1 MILPASAE
9 RPIVV
14 FKVWPS
20 LEYNKRLLFSFA
32 LIAAGII
39 LQTATLSLWSGL
51 LLIIIG
57 NALLLVS
64 GYDNRVDFKAYDP
77 QAEWERV
84 EKKRLNELLRLDKNM
99 RKWDRSILD
108 ITNGLGAIVFVLMVA
123 FLGFTAVFF
132 RGMPRILAVDAMV
145 LLLPHWL
152 TGVRRILTQP
162 NLVTKVT
169 TMRHVL
175 RAAEERMG
183 KHRVDLLMLLRGTDA
198 KIPDDIKFKVDIEG
212 RHPDFLGLYGQV
224 VLNEVQGSSYPY
236 FYVVLVARQGFGLAK
251 AQLDHQCP
259 RGIISELKN
268 QGQVEVLVLRQKT
281 TKTSGYHTKHKK
293 CVQIFMEGLELAEQ
307 VARGTETSA

>member
-1 MILPASAE
+1 MMLPASEE

-20 LEYNKRLLFSFA
+20 LEYNKRLLVSFA
-32 LIAAGII
+32 LIAVGVI
-39 LQTATLSLWSGL
+39 LQAVTLSLGSGL

-57 NALLLVS
+57 NLLLLVS

-84 EKKRLNELLRLDKNM
+84 EKKRLNELLRMDKKI
-99 RKWDRSILD
+99 RKWDHSILD
-108 ITNGLGAIVFVLMVA
+108 ITNGLGAAAFILMA
-123 FLGFTAVFF
+123 AGLGFTALFS

-162 NLVTKVT
+162 NLVTKVKT
-169 TMRHVL
+169 IRHVL
-175 RAAEERMG
+175 RSAEERLG
-183 KHRVDLLMLLRGTDA
+183 KNRVDLLMLLKGTDA
-198 KIPDDIKFKVDIEG
+198 KIPDDVKFKVDIDG
-212 RHPDFLGLYGQV
+212 HHPDFLGLYGQV

-236 FYVVLVARQGFGLAK
+236 FYVVLVARQDFGLAD
-251 AQLDHQCP
+251 AQLKHQCS

-268 QGQVEVLVLRQKT
+268 QGQVEVLVIRQKT
-281 TKTSGYHTKHKK
+281 TKTSGYHTKSKISA
-293 CVQIFMEGLELAEQ
+293 QIFLEGLELAEK
-307 VARGTETSA
+307 VAGGIKKSA